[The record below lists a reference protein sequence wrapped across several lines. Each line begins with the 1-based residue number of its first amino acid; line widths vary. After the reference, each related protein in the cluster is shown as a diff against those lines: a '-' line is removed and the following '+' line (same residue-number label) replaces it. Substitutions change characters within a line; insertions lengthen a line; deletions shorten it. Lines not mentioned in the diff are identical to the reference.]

1 MQKCLLSDKDKD
13 RNLEPAKKKI
23 KTEKAALNYKIMDHL
38 NKNALVEINAKK
50 YKSMDPIEK
59 SVLLETNAQ
68 KYKSMEPNPKEVCLM
83 KNRTNMKNKYEAMD
97 AIKKAKHLER
107 CQQAH
112 RKPRTAKNNPM
123 LLDLDDYISTFKNK
137 IKEGP
142 YYVCSVCNR
151 LLYRKSVVLLQ
162 KHKYNNINENM
173 FTDIKSFDH
182 KEYICKTCHS
192 KVLKDKIPC
201 QAICNNM
208 YVDEIP
214 AELSSLEKLECQK
227 DNKGKSREPF
237 AMCLLNVMR
246 HVKFYHAHLKDQ
258 V

>member
-137 IKEGP
+137 IK
-142 YYVCSVCNR
+142 
-151 LLYRKSVVLLQ
+151 
-162 KHKYNNINENM
+162 
-173 FTDIKSFDH
+173 
-182 KEYICKTCHS
+182 
-192 KVLKDKIPC
+192 
-201 QAICNNM
+201 
-208 YVDEIP
+208 
-214 AELSSLEKLECQK
+214 
-227 DNKGKSREPF
+227 
-237 AMCLLNVMR
+237 
-246 HVKFYHAHLKDQ
+246 
-258 V
+258 